1 MSENNVKS
9 KDLHLINDLN
19 AALQKEKHSGQFWVI
34 ILFFLLLVVFV
45 VWAYNSTVEEV
56 TRGNGNVIPSSRE
69 QVIQSL
75 DAGVITQMMVK
86 EGDLVEKDQILLKLD
101 DTRSLAVLRESEAK
115 VQNLEATIARLKAEA
130 YGGKLTF
137 PNSVS
142 PELRRRE
149 TAAYNARRQAMT
161 DAVQSLVQSKAAL
174 DREIAITAPMVAQG
188 VMSEV
193 ELLKMRRESS
203 DLTLQI
209 AERRNRYRT
218 DANNELVQS
227 ESELVDRSQIRS
239 PMRGIV
245 KNIKINTIGGV
256 VNPGEEIMQIV
267 PVDDKLLVEAYIRP
281 QDIAF
286 VRAGQPALVKVSAYD
301 YSIYGGLE
309 GKVTL
314 VGADTVSNS
323 MQSRANDLKLDPNQV
338 YYRVIV
344 QTENNALKDKNG
356 KDMPIIPGMVAT
368 VDIKTGEKTIFQYL
382 IKPITRMKQALSE
395 R

>member
-1 MSENNVKS
+1 MP
-9 KDLHLINDLN
+9 
-19 AALQKEKHSGQFWVI
+19 
-34 ILFFLLLVVFV
+34 
-45 VWAYNSTVEEV
+45 Y
-56 TRGNGNVIPSSRE
+56 
-69 QVIQSL
+69 
-75 DAGVITQMMVK
+75 
-86 EGDLVEKDQILLKLD
+86 
-101 DTRSLAVLRESEAK
+101 K
-115 VQNLEATIARLKAEA
+115 V
-130 YGGKLTF
+130 
-137 PNSVS
+137 
-142 PELRRRE
+142 
-149 TAAYNARRQAMT
+149 
-161 DAVQSLVQSKAAL
+161 
-174 DREIAITAPMVAQG
+174 VAQG

-227 ESELVDRSQIRS
+227 ESELAQSKENMAMRADPVDRSQIRS

-245 KNIKINTIGGV
+245 KNIKINTI
-256 VNPGEEIMQIV
+256 PGEEIMQIV